1 MSATTSDL
9 PVSRPPLFFR
19 YLAAAVCA
27 FAVIN
32 EARELVTPGFSV
44 AYILFYVPG
53 VRFGAD
59 ACIALLA
66 LLLAW
71 SAFGPVRRRAVAAAL
86 ASGLVGLATLGVLNA
101 AVFYRLVYQGVLAT
115 SWPVP
120 LSVVIAVYLV
130 LHAVFCLR
138 RRHLLARIDSAPA
151 SAPSA
156 SSPPSA
162 SSASSASSP
171 PSALLSWAGPKAAL
185 MAALVALWLVVTF
198 YVHSLGL
205 TDYRR
210 PADAIVVL
218 GARVYANGRPSEA
231 LAERVL
237 TAAALYRQGL
247 SPRLIVSGGIGEGG
261 HSEARV
267 MRAIAREAGVPDEAI
282 IEDER
287 GSSTEATVKNLDAIA
302 ERHGIRRVLAVSHY
316 HHLPRI
322 KLLCTR
328 RGLTCFTV
336 PADEGETLL
345 LRTPYY
351 VLRETAALMWVYMK
365 G

>member
-1 MSATTSDL
+1 MSDL

-19 YLAAAVCA
+19 YLAAAICA

-53 VRFGAD
+53 VPFGAD

-71 SAFGPVRRRAVAAAL
+71 SAFGPVRRQAVAAAL

-101 AVFYRLVYQGVLAT
+101 AEFYRLVHQGVLAT

-138 RRHLLARIDSAPA
+138 RRHLLARAGLAPAPA
-151 SAPSA
+151 SSAPRPIAPALSA
-156 SSPPSA
+156 SRA
-162 SSASSASSP
+162 S
-171 PSALLSWAGPKAAL
+171 SALLSWAAPKAAL
-185 MAALVALWLVVTF
+185 VAALASLWLVVTF

-218 GARVYANGRPSEA
+218 GARVYADGRPSEA

-267 MRAIAREAGVPDEAI
+267 MRAIARGAGVPDEAI

-287 GSSTEATVKNLDAIA
+287 GSSTEATVKNLDVIA

-316 HHLPRI
+316 HHLSRI

-336 PADEGETLL
+336 PADEGETMLVK
-345 LRTPYY
+345 TPYY

>member
-1 MSATTSDL
+1 MNG
-9 PVSRPPLFFR
+9 RPPSSSPRAAPPREPLFFR
-19 YLAAAVCA
+19 YLAASVCA
-27 FAVIN
+27 FALVN
-32 EARELVTPGFSV
+32 GARDLASPGFSV

-53 VRFGAD
+53 VRHGAD
-59 ACIALLA
+59 ACLALLA
-66 LLLAW
+66 LLLAV
-71 SAFGPVRRRAVAAAL
+71 SAFGPVRRRAVFGAL
-86 ASGLVGLATLGVLNA
+86 AAGLLGLACLALLNA
-101 AVFYRLVYQGVLAT
+101 AQFFRLVQKGVLTT

-120 LSVVIAVYLV
+120 LSVLLAIYIA
-130 LHAVFCLR
+130 LHAAFCLR
-138 RRHLLARIDSAPA
+138 PRHALAQLDAPRAPPEPGRASRRLASKVALAAALA
-151 SAPSA
+151 S
-156 SSPPSA
+156 
-162 SSASSASSP
+162 
-171 PSALLSWAGPKAAL
+171 LWAG
-185 MAALVALWLVVTF
+185 VAF

-218 GARVYANGRPSEA
+218 GARVYADGRPSEA

-237 TAAALYRQGL
+237 TAAALYRAGL
-247 SPRLIVSGGIGEGG
+247 APRLVVSGGTGKEG

-282 IEDER
+282 IEDEH
-287 GSSTEATVKNLDAIA
+287 GDSTEATVENLAAIA
-302 ERHGIRRVLAVSHY
+302 RQSGIRTVLAVSHY

-328 RGLTCFTV
+328 RGMTCFTV

-345 LRTPYY
+345 RRTPYY
-351 VLRETAALMWVYMK
+351 VFRETAALMWAYMK